1 MDCITCDCSL
11 TVSYTTEAQQSN
23 IDQKMSND
31 HRGRIFTDFCKSTSL
46 HGFNY
51 LSNGTSISQKVFWVI
66 VMTIMTVMGM
76 SLLVQNTGDF
86 CNSRIVTTINS
97 SSAPLDVSMIL
108 IPELK

>member
-1 MDCITCDCSL
+1 ML
-11 TVSYTTEAQQSN
+11 
-23 IDQKMSND
+23 ND
-31 HRGRIFTDFCKSTSL
+31 HRVRILKDFCESTSL

-51 LSNGTSISQKVFWVI
+51 LSNGTSIAQKVFWVI
-66 VMTIMTVMGM
+66 VITIMTVMGI

-108 IPELK
+108 IPEHE

>member
-1 MDCITCDCSL
+1 MF
-11 TVSYTTEAQQSN
+11 
-23 IDQKMSND
+23 ND
-31 HRGRIFTDFCKSTSL
+31 NRVRLLKDFCESTSL

-51 LSNGTSISQKVFWVI
+51 LSNGTSIAQKVFWVI
-66 VMTIMTVMGM
+66 TITTMTVMGI

-108 IPELK
+108 ILEHK

>member
-1 MDCITCDCSL
+1 MF
-11 TVSYTTEAQQSN
+11 
-23 IDQKMSND
+23 ND
-31 HRGRIFTDFCKSTSL
+31 HKVRILKDFCESTSL

-51 LSNGTSISQKVFWVI
+51 LSNGTCIAQKIFWVI
-66 VMTIMTVMGM
+66 VITTMTVMGI

-108 IPELK
+108 IPEHK

>member
-1 MDCITCDCSL
+1 MF
-11 TVSYTTEAQQSN
+11 
-23 IDQKMSND
+23 ND
-31 HRGRIFTDFCKSTSL
+31 HRVRILKDFCESTSL

-51 LSNGTSISQKVFWVI
+51 LSNGTSIAQKVFWVI
-66 VMTIMTVMGM
+66 VITIMTVMGI

-108 IPELK
+108 IPEHK

>member
-1 MDCITCDCSL
+1 M
-11 TVSYTTEAQQSN
+11 V
-23 IDQKMSND
+23 ND
-31 HRGRIFTDFCKSTSL
+31 NRVRILKDFCESTSL

-51 LSNGTSISQKVFWVI
+51 LSNGTSIAQKVFWVI
-66 VMTIMTVMGM
+66 VITTMTVMGI

-108 IPELK
+108 IPEHE

>member
-1 MDCITCDCSL
+1 MF
-11 TVSYTTEAQQSN
+11 
-23 IDQKMSND
+23 ND
-31 HRGRIFTDFCKSTSL
+31 HRVRVLKDFCESTSL

-51 LSNGTSISQKVFWVI
+51 LSNGTSIAQKVFWVI
-66 VMTIMTVMGM
+66 IITIMTVMGI

-108 IPELK
+108 IPEHK